1 MSSFHEDDPLEK
13 SYDSRLLLR
22 LLGYLKPYKEAV
34 ALSFVL
40 IILMAGLDLVGPYL
54 TKIAIDRYIKQGD
67 AEGLARVALLYAL
80 TLLAAFAVRFGQV
93 FILQMTGQ
101 KIMLDMRRQIFG
113 HIQRLE
119 IAYFDKNP
127 VGRLIT
133 RVTTDVDAVNELFT
147 SGVVTVFGDLFT
159 LLGIMGVMLA
169 LNWKLAL
176 VTFAVLPFFFVVT
189 NWFRRGARESFRET
203 RKWVARINAFLQE
216 NLTGMSV
223 VQLFR
228 REERSATAFA
238 GINRK
243 HADAN
248 LDAIFYYAVFYPA
261 IDILAAVAVALI
273 LLYGGG
279 RVLAGALTMG
289 ALVAFIQY
297 TERFWRPISDL
308 SEKFN
313 ILQAAMASSE
323 RIFLLLDTA
332 PMIVAPPSPVRLAS
346 VEGRVAF
353 ENVWFTYQG
362 STATDSTTAAS
373 EAGFTPAEP
382 RESQTPRGERAG
394 VQGGAAQPPLAQWV
408 LRDIDFVVHPGKSVA
423 LVGATG
429 AGKTSI
435 ISLLTRFYDVQKGRI
450 ALDGVDVRDLDPAQL
465 RSSLA
470 LVLQDVH
477 LFSGT
482 IASNIR
488 LGSAISD
495 ERVRAAAKAV
505 HAHRFIEAMSQGYDT
520 EVRERGATLSVGQK
534 QLLSFARA
542 LAHDPRVLILDEATS
557 SVDTETEGLIQD
569 ALKVLLKNRTAIV
582 IAHRLSTIQNVDEIL
597 VMHKGRIRERGSHQ
611 QLLTQR
617 GLYWK
622 LYQLQ
627 YKDQETTPAPR
638 SPEGAAAASPAS

>member
-1 MSSFHEDDPLEK
+1 VSSFHEDDPLAK
-13 SYDSRLLLR
+13 SYDSKLLLR
-22 LLGYLKPYKEAV
+22 LLAYLKPYKLAV
-34 ALSFVL
+34 LASFLL
-40 IILMAGLDLVGPYL
+40 IIVMAGLDLVGPYL
-54 TKIAIDRYIKQGD
+54 TKIAIDRHITKGD
-67 AEGLARVALLYAL
+67 ANGLAGVAVLYVL
-80 TLLAAFAVRFGQV
+80 VLLAAFVVRFGQV
-93 FILQMTGQ
+93 YILQMTGQ
-101 KIMLDMRRQIFG
+101 RIMLDMRRQIFG
-113 HIQRLE
+113 HLQKLE
-119 IAYFDKNP
+119 LAYYDRNP
-127 VGRLIT
+127 VGRLMT

-176 VTFAVLPFFFVVT
+176 VTFSVLPFFFLVT
-189 NWFRRGARESFRET
+189 NWFRKGARESFRET
-203 RKWVARINAFLQE
+203 RRWVARINAFLQE

-228 REERSATAFA
+228 REDRNVGAFA

-248 LDAIFYYAVFYPA
+248 LAAIFYYAVFYPA
-261 IDILAAVAVALI
+261 IDILAAVAIALI

-279 RVLAGALTMG
+279 RVLVGTLTMG

-297 TERFWRPISDL
+297 SERFWRPISDL

-323 RIFLLLDTA
+323 RIFLLLDTE
-332 PMIVAPPSPVRLAS
+332 PKVVAPARAAAPAEVA
-346 VEGRVAF
+346 GRVAF
-353 ENVWFTYQG
+353 EGVSFAY
-362 STATDSTTAAS
+362 
-373 EAGFTPAEP
+373 EP
-382 RESQTPRGERAG
+382 D
-394 VQGGAAQPPLAQWV
+394 QWV
-408 LRDIDFVVHPGKSVA
+408 LRDIDLTVEPGKSVA

-435 ISLLTRFYDVQKGRI
+435 ISLLMRFYDVQQGRVS
-450 ALDGVDVRDLDPAQL
+450 LDGIDVRDWDLARL

-488 LGSAISD
+488 LGSDIAD
-495 ERVRAAAKAV
+495 ERVRAAARAV
-505 HAHRFIEAMSQGYDT
+505 HAHRFIEALPHGFDT

-557 SVDTETEGLIQD
+557 SVDTETEMLIQD
-569 ALKVLLKNRTAIV
+569 ALRVLLKGRTAIV
-582 IAHRLSTIQNVDEIL
+582 IAHRLSTIQKVDEIL
-597 VMHKGRIRERGSHQ
+597 VMHKGRIRERGTHQ
-611 QLLTQR
+611 QLLAER
-617 GLYWK
+617 RLYWK

-627 YKDQETTPAPR
+627 YKDQELRAEIAATEDATP
-638 SPEGAAAASPAS
+638 SL